1 MTSSQAP
8 ELTGFDELFI
18 EFAHDL
24 RFHGMVIGSDDVI
37 TYLSAISVLNASD
50 IMDVYWSGRI
60 TLVRKKDNIPLY
72 NKRFQAFF
80 LDISDNE
87 PDARKVKLKS
97 SANAGATLEVPNVEQ
112 GLPSEVIED
121 ETRLGY
127 MASAADISR
136 HKAFAD
142 CTDEELNRFRKLISM
157 LKVSPPKRRTYR
169 TQSTPKGKVLD
180 MRRMARET
188 MRSLGEPKDLTYIKR
203 KEKLRSIV
211 FILDVSGSMADY
223 SRNLLQLAYSARRAN
238 TKVEVF
244 CFGTRLTRITKSID
258 KRTPDEAM
266 RLAGESVLDWD
277 GGTRIGDAITTFVK
291 ESRRSRLGRGA
302 IVVICSDGLD
312 QGEPQVLDKSMQT
325 LSRLAHKVVWVNPH
339 KGDNEDYKP
348 NTIGMIIADP
358 YIDKIYSG
366 HNYKS
371 LEEFALE
378 LSRMGEIDEVQCFI
392 GCTW

>member
-37 TYLSAISVLNASD
+37 TYLSAISVLDAGD
-50 IMDVYWSGRI
+50 IMDVYWSGRV
-60 TLVRKKDNIPLY
+60 TLVRKKDNVPLY

-80 LDISDNE
+80 LDISENE

-112 GLPSEVIED
+112 GLPGEVIED

-136 HKAFAD
+136 HKAFAECSD
-142 CTDEELNRFRKLISM
+142 DELNRFRKLISM

-188 MRSLGEPKDLTYIKR
+188 MRSLGEPKDLMFIKR

-277 GGTRIGDAITTFVK
+277 GGTRIGDAIAAFVK

-302 IVVICSDGLD
+302 IVVVCSDGLD
-312 QGEPQVLDKSMQT
+312 QGEPQALDKAMQT
-325 LSRLAHKVVWVNPH
+325 LSRLAHKVIWVNPH

-358 YIDKIYSG
+358 YIDRIFSG
-366 HNYKS
+366 HNFKS
-371 LEEFALE
+371 IEEFAKE
-378 LSRMGEIDEVQCFI
+378 LSRMG
-392 GCTW
+392 

>member
-37 TYLSAISVLNASD
+37 TYLSAISVLNAND
-50 IMDVYWSGRI
+50 IMDVYWSGRA
-60 TLVRKKDNIPLY
+60 TLVRKKDSVPLY

-97 SANAGATLEVPNVEQ
+97 SANAGATLEVPNTEQ
-112 GLPSEVIED
+112 GLPGEVIED

-188 MRSLGEPKDLTYIKR
+188 MRSLGEPKDLMYIKR

-277 GGTRIGDAITTFVK
+277 GGTRIGDAITAFVK

-325 LSRLAHKVVWVNPH
+325 LSRLAHRVVWVNPH

-371 LEEFALE
+371 LEEFARE
-378 LSRMGEIDEVQCFI
+378 LSRMG
-392 GCTW
+392 

>member
-18 EFAHDL
+18 EFAQDL
-24 RFHGMVIGSDDVI
+24 RFHGLVIGSDDVI
-37 TYLSAISVLNASD
+37 TYLSAISVLDASD

-60 TLVRKKDNIPLY
+60 ALVRKKDNIPLY

-80 LDISDNE
+80 LDIGENE

-112 GLPSEVIED
+112 GLPGEVIED

-142 CTDEELNRFRKLISM
+142 CSDEEINRFRKLISM

-169 TQSTPKGKVLD
+169 TQTTPKGKVLD

-188 MRSLGEPKDLTYIKR
+188 MRSLGEPKDLMYIKR

-277 GGTRIGDAITTFVK
+277 GGTRIGDAIAAFVK

-312 QGEPQVLDKSMQT
+312 QGEPQALDKAMQT
-325 LSRLAHKVVWVNPH
+325 LSRLAHKVIWVNPH

-348 NTIGMIIADP
+348 NTIGMMIADP
-358 YIDKIYSG
+358 YIDRIFSG
-366 HNYKS
+366 HNFKS
-371 LEEFALE
+371 IEEFAKE
-378 LSRMGEIDEVQCFI
+378 LSRMG
-392 GCTW
+392 

>member
-18 EFAHDL
+18 EFAQDL
-24 RFHGMVIGSDDVI
+24 RFHGLVIGSDDVI
-37 TYLSAISVLNASD
+37 TYLSAISVLDASD

-60 TLVRKKDNIPLY
+60 ALVRKKDNIPLY
-72 NKRFQAFF
+72 NNRFQAFF
-80 LDISDNE
+80 LDIGENE

-112 GLPSEVIED
+112 GLPGEVIED

-142 CTDEELNRFRKLISM
+142 CSDEEINRFRKLISM

-169 TQSTPKGKVLD
+169 TQTTPKGKVLD

-188 MRSLGEPKDLTYIKR
+188 MRSLGEPKDLMYIKR

-277 GGTRIGDAITTFVK
+277 GGTRIGDAIAAFVK

-312 QGEPQVLDKSMQT
+312 QGEPQALDKAMQT
-325 LSRLAHKVVWVNPH
+325 LSRLAHKVIWVNPH

-348 NTIGMIIADP
+348 NTIGMMIADP
-358 YIDKIYSG
+358 YIDRIFSG
-366 HNYKS
+366 HNFKS
-371 LEEFALE
+371 IEEFARE
-378 LSRMGEIDEVQCFI
+378 LSRMG
-392 GCTW
+392 

>member
-24 RFHGMVIGSDDVI
+24 RLHGMVIGSDDVI
-37 TYLSAISVLNASD
+37 TYLSAISVLDAGD
-50 IMDVYWSGRI
+50 IMDVYWSGRV
-60 TLVRKKDNIPLY
+60 TLVRKKDNVPLY

-80 LDISDNE
+80 LDISENE

-112 GLPSEVIED
+112 GLPGEVIED

-136 HKAFAD
+136 YKAFAECSD
-142 CTDEELNRFRKLISM
+142 DELNRFRKLISM

-169 TQSTPKGKVLD
+169 TQSTPRGKVLD

-188 MRSLGEPKDLTYIKR
+188 MRSLGEPKDLMFIKR

-244 CFGTRLTRITKSID
+244 CFGTRLTKITKSID

-277 GGTRIGDAITTFVK
+277 GGTRIGDAIAAFVK

-312 QGEPQVLDKSMQT
+312 QGEPQALDKAMQT
-325 LSRLAHKVVWVNPH
+325 LSRLAHKVIWVNPH

-358 YIDKIYSG
+358 YIDRIFSG
-366 HNYKS
+366 HNFKS
-371 LEEFALE
+371 IEDFARE
-378 LSRMGEIDEVQCFI
+378 LSRMG
-392 GCTW
+392 

>member
-18 EFAHDL
+18 EFAQDL
-24 RFHGMVIGSDDVI
+24 RLHGLVIGSDDVI
-37 TYLSAISVLNASD
+37 TYLSAISVLDASD

-60 TLVRKKDNIPLY
+60 ALVRKKDNIPLY

-80 LDISDNE
+80 LDISPDE

-97 SANAGATLEVPNVEQ
+97 SANAGATLEVPNTEQ
-112 GLPSEVIED
+112 GLPGEVIED

-142 CTDEELNRFRKLISM
+142 CSDEEINRFRKLISM

-188 MRSLGEPKDLTYIKR
+188 MRSLGEPKDLMYIKR

-277 GGTRIGDAITTFVK
+277 GGTRIGDAIAAFVK

-312 QGEPQVLDKSMQT
+312 QGEPQALDKAMQT
-325 LSRLAHKVVWVNPH
+325 LSRLAHKVIWVNPH

-348 NTIGMIIADP
+348 NTIGMMIADP
-358 YIDKIYSG
+358 YIDRIFSG

-371 LEEFALE
+371 IEEFARE
-378 LSRMGEIDEVQCFI
+378 LSRMG
-392 GCTW
+392 

>member
-18 EFAHDL
+18 EFAQDL
-24 RFHGMVIGSDDVI
+24 RFHGLVIGSDDVI
-37 TYLSAISVLNASD
+37 TYLSAISVLDASD

-60 TLVRKKDNIPLY
+60 ALVRKKDNIPLY

-80 LDISDNE
+80 LDIGETE

-112 GLPSEVIED
+112 GLPGEVIED

-142 CTDEELNRFRKLISM
+142 CSDEEINRFRKLISM
-157 LKVSPPKRRTYR
+157 LKFSPPKRRTYR
-169 TQSTPKGKVLD
+169 TQTTPKGKVLD

-188 MRSLGEPKDLTYIKR
+188 MRSLGEPKDLMYIKR

-277 GGTRIGDAITTFVK
+277 GGTRIGDAIAAFVK

-312 QGEPQVLDKSMQT
+312 QGEPQALDKAMQT
-325 LSRLAHKVVWVNPH
+325 LSRLAHKVIWVNPH

-348 NTIGMIIADP
+348 NTIGMMIADP
-358 YIDKIYSG
+358 YIDRIFSG
-366 HNYKS
+366 HNFKS
-371 LEEFALE
+371 IEEFAKE
-378 LSRMGEIDEVQCFI
+378 LSRMG
-392 GCTW
+392 

>member
-18 EFAHDL
+18 EFAQDL

-37 TYLSAISVLNASD
+37 TFLSAISVLDAGD
-50 IMDVYWSGRI
+50 VMDVYWSGRV

-80 LDISDNE
+80 LDISDDE
-87 PDARKVKLKS
+87 PDARKLKLKS

-112 GLPSEVIED
+112 GLPGDVQED
-121 ETRLGY
+121 ESRMGY

-136 HKAFAD
+136 YKAFAE
-142 CTDEELNRFRKLISM
+142 CSDEEINRFRKLMSM

-188 MRSLGEPKDLTYIKR
+188 MRSLGEPKDLMFIKR

-277 GGTRIGDAITTFVK
+277 GGTRIGDAIAAFVK

-312 QGEPQVLDKSMQT
+312 QGEPQALDKAMQT
-325 LSRLAHKVVWVNPH
+325 LSRLAHRVIWVNPH
-339 KGDNEDYKP
+339 MGDNADYKP
-348 NTIGMIIADP
+348 NTIGMMIADP
-358 YIDKIYSG
+358 YIDRIFSG

-371 LEEFALE
+371 IEEFARE
-378 LSRMGEIDEVQCFI
+378 LSRMG
-392 GCTW
+392 

>member
-37 TYLSAISVLNASD
+37 TYLSAISVLNAND
-50 IMDVYWSGRI
+50 IMDVYWSGRA
-60 TLVRKKDNIPLY
+60 TLVRKKDSVPLY

-97 SANAGATLEVPNVEQ
+97 SANAGATLEVPNTEQ
-112 GLPSEVIED
+112 GLPGEVIED

-188 MRSLGEPKDLTYIKR
+188 MRSLGEPKELMYIKR

-277 GGTRIGDAITTFVK
+277 GGTRIGDAITAFVK

-302 IVVICSDGLD
+302 IVAICSDGLD

-325 LSRLAHKVVWVNPH
+325 LSRLAHRVIWVNPH

-371 LEEFALE
+371 LEEFARE
-378 LSRMGEIDEVQCFI
+378 LSRMG
-392 GCTW
+392 

>member
-60 TLVRKKDNIPLY
+60 TLVRKRDNIPLY

-80 LDISDNE
+80 LDISDDE

-112 GLPSEVIED
+112 GLPGDVQED
-121 ETRLGY
+121 ESRMGY

-136 HKAFAD
+136 YKAFAE
-142 CTDEELNRFRKLISM
+142 CSDEELNRFRKLISM

-169 TQSTPKGKVLD
+169 TQSSPKGKVLD

-188 MRSLGEPKDLTYIKR
+188 MRSLGEPKDLMYLKR

-277 GGTRIGDAITTFVK
+277 GGTRIGDAIAAFVK

-312 QGEPQVLDKSMQT
+312 QGQPQDLDKAMQT
-325 LSRLAHKVVWVNPH
+325 LSRLAHKVIWVNPH
-339 KGDNEDYKP
+339 KGDNEDYVP
-348 NTIGMIIADP
+348 NTIGMMIADP
-358 YIDKIYSG
+358 YIDRIFSG
-366 HNYKS
+366 HNFKS
-371 LEEFALE
+371 IEEFARE
-378 LSRMGEIDEVQCFI
+378 LSRMG
-392 GCTW
+392 

>member
-37 TYLSAISVLNASD
+37 TYLSAISVLDAGD
-50 IMDVYWSGRI
+50 IMDVYWSGRV
-60 TLVRKKDNIPLY
+60 TLVRKKDNVPLY

-80 LDISDNE
+80 LDISENE

-112 GLPSEVIED
+112 GLPGEVIED

-136 HKAFAD
+136 HKAFAECSD
-142 CTDEELNRFRKLISM
+142 DELNRFRKLISM

-188 MRSLGEPKDLTYIKR
+188 MRSLGEPKDLMFIKR

-277 GGTRIGDAITTFVK
+277 GGTRIGDAIAAFVK

-312 QGEPQVLDKSMQT
+312 QGEPQALDKAMQT
-325 LSRLAHKVVWVNPH
+325 LSRLAHKVIWVNPH

-358 YIDKIYSG
+358 YIDRIFSG
-366 HNYKS
+366 HNFKS
-371 LEEFALE
+371 IEEFAKE
-378 LSRMGEIDEVQCFI
+378 LSRMG
-392 GCTW
+392 

>member
-18 EFAHDL
+18 EFAQDL
-24 RFHGMVIGSDDVI
+24 RFHGLVIGSDDVI

-60 TLVRKKDNIPLY
+60 ALVRKKDNIPLY

-80 LDISDNE
+80 LDIGENE

-112 GLPSEVIED
+112 GLPGEVIED

-142 CTDEELNRFRKLISM
+142 CSDEEINRFRKLISM

-169 TQSTPKGKVLD
+169 TQTTPKGKVLD

-188 MRSLGEPKDLTYIKR
+188 MRSLGEPKDLMYIKR

-277 GGTRIGDAITTFVK
+277 GGTRIGDAIAAFVR

-312 QGEPQVLDKSMQT
+312 QGEPQALDKAMQT
-325 LSRLAHKVVWVNPH
+325 LSRLAHKVIWVNPH

-348 NTIGMIIADP
+348 NTIGMMIADP
-358 YIDKIYSG
+358 YIDRIFSG
-366 HNYKS
+366 HNFKS
-371 LEEFALE
+371 IEEFARE
-378 LSRMGEIDEVQCFI
+378 LSRMG
-392 GCTW
+392 

>member
-37 TYLSAISVLNASD
+37 TYLSAISVLDASD

-60 TLVRKKDNIPLY
+60 ALVRKKDNIPLY

-80 LDISDNE
+80 LDISGNE

-112 GLPSEVIED
+112 GLPGEVIED

-136 HKAFAD
+136 YKAFAD
-142 CTDEELNRFRKLISM
+142 CSDEELNRFRKLISM

-188 MRSLGEPKDLTYIKR
+188 MRSLGEPKDLMYIKR

-277 GGTRIGDAITTFVK
+277 GGTRIGDAIAAFVK

-312 QGEPQVLDKSMQT
+312 QGEPQALDKAMQT
-325 LSRLAHKVVWVNPH
+325 LSRLAYKVIWVNPH

-348 NTIGMIIADP
+348 NTIGMMIADP
-358 YIDKIYSG
+358 YIDRIFSG

-371 LEEFALE
+371 IEEFARE
-378 LSRMGEIDEVQCFI
+378 LSRMG
-392 GCTW
+392 

>member
-18 EFAHDL
+18 EFAQDL
-24 RFHGMVIGSDDVI
+24 RFHGLVIGSDDVI
-37 TYLSAISVLNASD
+37 TYLSAISVLDASD

-60 TLVRKKDNIPLY
+60 ALVRKQDNIPLY

-80 LDISDNE
+80 LDIGENE

-112 GLPSEVIED
+112 GLPGEVIED

-142 CTDEELNRFRKLISM
+142 CSDEEINRFRKLISM

-169 TQSTPKGKVLD
+169 TQTTPKGKVLD

-188 MRSLGEPKDLTYIKR
+188 MRSLGEPKDLMYIKR

-277 GGTRIGDAITTFVK
+277 GGTRIGDAIAAFVK

-312 QGEPQVLDKSMQT
+312 QGEPQALDKAMQT
-325 LSRLAHKVVWVNPH
+325 LSRLAHKVIWVNPH

-348 NTIGMIIADP
+348 NTIGMMIADP
-358 YIDKIYSG
+358 YIDRIFSG
-366 HNYKS
+366 HNFKS
-371 LEEFALE
+371 IEEFARE
-378 LSRMGEIDEVQCFI
+378 LSRMG
-392 GCTW
+392 

>member
-80 LDISDNE
+80 LDISDDE
-87 PDARKVKLKS
+87 LDARKVKLKS

-112 GLPSEVIED
+112 GLPGDVQED
-121 ETRLGY
+121 ESRMGY

-136 HKAFAD
+136 YKAFAE
-142 CTDEELNRFRKLISM
+142 CSDEELNRFRKLISM

-188 MRSLGEPKDLTYIKR
+188 MRSLGEPKDLMYLKR

-277 GGTRIGDAITTFVK
+277 GGTRIGDAIAAFVK

-312 QGEPQVLDKSMQT
+312 QGQPQDLDKAMQT
-325 LSRLAHKVVWVNPH
+325 LSRLAHKVIWVNPH
-339 KGDNEDYKP
+339 KGDNEDYVP
-348 NTIGMIIADP
+348 NTIGMMIADP
-358 YIDKIYSG
+358 YIDRIFSG
-366 HNYKS
+366 HNFKS
-371 LEEFALE
+371 IEEFARE
-378 LSRMGEIDEVQCFI
+378 LSRMG
-392 GCTW
+392 

>member
-18 EFAHDL
+18 EFAQDL
-24 RFHGMVIGSDDVI
+24 RFHGLVIGSDDVI
-37 TYLSAISVLNASD
+37 TYLSAISVLDASD

-60 TLVRKKDNIPLY
+60 ALVRKKDNIPLY

-80 LDISDNE
+80 LDIGENE
-87 PDARKVKLKS
+87 PDVRKVKLKS

-112 GLPSEVIED
+112 GLPGEVIED

-142 CTDEELNRFRKLISM
+142 CSDEEINRFRKLISM

-188 MRSLGEPKDLTYIKR
+188 MRSLGEPKDLMYIKR

-277 GGTRIGDAITTFVK
+277 GGTRIGDAIAAFVK

-312 QGEPQVLDKSMQT
+312 QGEPQALDKAMQT
-325 LSRLAHKVVWVNPH
+325 LSRLAHKVIWVNPH

-348 NTIGMIIADP
+348 NTIGMMIADP
-358 YIDKIYSG
+358 YIDRIFSG

-371 LEEFALE
+371 IEEFARE
-378 LSRMGEIDEVQCFI
+378 LSRMG
-392 GCTW
+392 

>member
-37 TYLSAISVLNASD
+37 TYLSAISVLDAGD
-50 IMDVYWSGRI
+50 IMDVYWSGRV
-60 TLVRKKDNIPLY
+60 TLVRKKDNVPLY

-80 LDISDNE
+80 LDISENE

-112 GLPSEVIED
+112 GLPGEVIED

-136 HKAFAD
+136 HKAFAECSD
-142 CTDEELNRFRKLISM
+142 DELNRFRKLISM

-169 TQSTPKGKVLD
+169 TQSTPQGKVLD

-188 MRSLGEPKDLTYIKR
+188 MRSLGEPKDLMFIKR

-277 GGTRIGDAITTFVK
+277 GGTRIGDAIAAFVK

-312 QGEPQVLDKSMQT
+312 QGEPQALDKAMQT
-325 LSRLAHKVVWVNPH
+325 LSRLAHKVIWVNPH

-348 NTIGMIIADP
+348 NTIGMMIADP
-358 YIDKIYSG
+358 YIDRIFSG

-371 LEEFALE
+371 IEEFARE
-378 LSRMGEIDEVQCFI
+378 LSRMG
-392 GCTW
+392 

>member
-1 MTSSQAP
+1 MTSFQAP

-18 EFAHDL
+18 EFAQDL

-37 TYLSAISVLNASD
+37 TFLSAISVLDASD
-50 IMDVYWSGRI
+50 IMDVYWSGRA
-60 TLVRKKDNIPLY
+60 TLVRKKDNVQLY

-80 LDISDNE
+80 LAISDDD
-87 PDARKVKLKS
+87 PDARKLKLKS

-112 GLPSEVIED
+112 GLPGDVQED
-121 ETRLGY
+121 ESRMGY
-127 MASAADISR
+127 MASAADIAR
-136 HKAFAD
+136 HKAFVD
-142 CTDEELNRFRKLISM
+142 CSPEELNRFRKLISM

-169 TQSTPKGKVLD
+169 TQSTSKGKVLD

-188 MRSLGEPKDLTYIKR
+188 MRSLGEPKDLLYLKR

-266 RLAGESVLDWD
+266 RLAGEAVLDWD
-277 GGTRIGDAITTFVK
+277 GGTRIGDAIASFVK

-312 QGEPQVLDKSMQT
+312 LGEPATLDKAMQT
-325 LSRLAHKVVWVNPH
+325 LSRLAHKVIWVNPH

-348 NTIGMIIADP
+348 NTIGMMVADP
-358 YIDKIYSG
+358 YIDRIYSG

-371 LEEFALE
+371 IEEFAKE
-378 LSRMGEIDEVQCFI
+378 LSRMG
-392 GCTW
+392 

>member
-18 EFAHDL
+18 EFAQDL
-24 RFHGMVIGSDDVI
+24 RFHGLVIGSDDVI
-37 TYLSAISVLNASD
+37 TYLSAISVLDASD

-60 TLVRKKDNIPLY
+60 ALVRKKDNIPLY

-80 LDISDNE
+80 LDIGETE

-112 GLPSEVIED
+112 GLPGEVIED

-142 CTDEELNRFRKLISM
+142 CSDEEINRFRKLISM

-169 TQSTPKGKVLD
+169 TQTTPKGRVLD

-188 MRSLGEPKDLTYIKR
+188 MRSLGEPKDLMYIKR

-223 SRNLLQLAYSARRAN
+223 SRNMLQLAYSARRAN

-277 GGTRIGDAITTFVK
+277 GGTRIGDAIAAFVK

-312 QGEPQVLDKSMQT
+312 QGEPQALDKAMQT
-325 LSRLAHKVVWVNPH
+325 LSRLAHKVIWVNPH

-348 NTIGMIIADP
+348 NTIGMMIADP
-358 YIDKIYSG
+358 YIDRIFSG

-371 LEEFALE
+371 IEEFARE
-378 LSRMGEIDEVQCFI
+378 LSRMG
-392 GCTW
+392 

>member
-60 TLVRKKDNIPLY
+60 ALVRKKDNIPLY

-112 GLPSEVIED
+112 GLPGEVIED

-142 CTDEELNRFRKLISM
+142 CSDEELNRFRKLISM

-188 MRSLGEPKDLTYIKR
+188 MRSLGEPKDLMYIKR

-277 GGTRIGDAITTFVK
+277 GGTRIGDAIAAFVK

-312 QGEPQVLDKSMQT
+312 QGQPQDLDKAMQT
-325 LSRLAHKVVWVNPH
+325 LSRLAHKVIWVNPH
-339 KGDNEDYKP
+339 KGDNEDYVP
-348 NTIGMIIADP
+348 NTIGMMIAEP

-371 LEEFALE
+371 LEEFARE
-378 LSRMGEIDEVQCFI
+378 LSRMG
-392 GCTW
+392 

>member
-18 EFAHDL
+18 EFAQDL
-24 RFHGMVIGSDDVI
+24 RFHGLVIGSDDVI
-37 TYLSAISVLNASD
+37 TYLSAISGLDASD

-60 TLVRKKDNIPLY
+60 ALVRKKDNIPLY

-80 LDISDNE
+80 LDIGENE

-112 GLPSEVIED
+112 GLPGEVIED

-142 CTDEELNRFRKLISM
+142 CSDEEINRFRKLISM

-169 TQSTPKGKVLD
+169 TQTTPKGKVLD

-188 MRSLGEPKDLTYIKR
+188 MRSLGEPKDLMYIKR

-277 GGTRIGDAITTFVK
+277 GGTRIGDAIAAFVK

-312 QGEPQVLDKSMQT
+312 QGEPQALDKAMQT
-325 LSRLAHKVVWVNPH
+325 LSRLAHKVIWVNPH

-348 NTIGMIIADP
+348 NTIGMMIADP
-358 YIDKIYSG
+358 YIDRIFSG

-371 LEEFALE
+371 IEEFARE
-378 LSRMGEIDEVQCFI
+378 LSRMG
-392 GCTW
+392 

>member
-37 TYLSAISVLNASD
+37 TYLSAISVLDASD

-60 TLVRKKDNIPLY
+60 ALVRKKDNIPLY

-112 GLPSEVIED
+112 GLPGEVIED

-142 CTDEELNRFRKLISM
+142 CSDEELNRFRKLISM

-188 MRSLGEPKDLTYIKR
+188 MRSLGEPKDLMYIKR

-277 GGTRIGDAITTFVK
+277 GGTRIGDAIAAFVK

-312 QGEPQVLDKSMQT
+312 QGEPQALDKAMQT
-325 LSRLAHKVVWVNPH
+325 LSRLAHKVIWVNPH

-348 NTIGMIIADP
+348 NTIGMMIADP

-371 LEEFALE
+371 LEEFARE
-378 LSRMGEIDEVQCFI
+378 LSRMG
-392 GCTW
+392 

>member
-37 TYLSAISVLNASD
+37 TYLSAISVLDAGD
-50 IMDVYWSGRI
+50 IMDVYWSGRV
-60 TLVRKKDNIPLY
+60 TLVRKKDNVPLY

-80 LDISDNE
+80 LDISENE

-112 GLPSEVIED
+112 GLPGEVIED

-136 HKAFAD
+136 HKAFAECSD
-142 CTDEELNRFRKLISM
+142 DELNRFRKLISM

-188 MRSLGEPKDLTYIKR
+188 MRSLGEPKDLMFIKR

-277 GGTRIGDAITTFVK
+277 GGTRIGDAIAAFVK

-312 QGEPQVLDKSMQT
+312 QGEPQALDKAMQT
-325 LSRLAHKVVWVNPH
+325 LSRLAHKVIWVNPH
-339 KGDNEDYKP
+339 KGDNDDYKP

-358 YIDKIYSG
+358 YIDRIFSG
-366 HNYKS
+366 HNFKS
-371 LEEFALE
+371 IEEFARE
-378 LSRMGEIDEVQCFI
+378 LSRMG
-392 GCTW
+392 

>member
-37 TYLSAISVLNASD
+37 TYLSAISVLNAND
-50 IMDVYWSGRI
+50 IMDVYWSGRA
-60 TLVRKKDNIPLY
+60 TLVRKKDSVPLY

-112 GLPSEVIED
+112 GLPGEVIED

-142 CTDEELNRFRKLISM
+142 CSDEELNRFRKLISM
-157 LKVSPPKRRTYR
+157 LKVSPPMRRTYR

-277 GGTRIGDAITTFVK
+277 GGTRIGDAIAAFVK

-312 QGEPQVLDKSMQT
+312 QGEPQALDKAMQT
-325 LSRLAHKVVWVNPH
+325 LSRLAHKVIWVNPH

-348 NTIGMIIADP
+348 NTIGMMIADP
-358 YIDKIYSG
+358 YIDRIFSG
-366 HNYKS
+366 HNFKS
-371 LEEFALE
+371 IEEFARE
-378 LSRMGEIDEVQCFI
+378 LSRMG
-392 GCTW
+392 

>member
-18 EFAHDL
+18 EFAQDL
-24 RFHGMVIGSDDVI
+24 RFHGLVIGSDDVI
-37 TYLSAISVLNASD
+37 TYLSAISVLDASD

-60 TLVRKKDNIPLY
+60 ALVRKKDNIPLY

-80 LDISDNE
+80 LDIGENE

-112 GLPSEVIED
+112 GLPGEVIED

-142 CTDEELNRFRKLISM
+142 CSDEEINRFRKLISM

-188 MRSLGEPKDLTYIKR
+188 MRSLGEPKDLMYIKR

-277 GGTRIGDAITTFVK
+277 GGTRIGDAIAAFVK

-312 QGEPQVLDKSMQT
+312 QGEPQALDKAMQT
-325 LSRLAHKVVWVNPH
+325 LSRLAHKVIWVNPH
-339 KGDNEDYKP
+339 KGDNEDYRP
-348 NTIGMIIADP
+348 NTIGMMIADP
-358 YIDKIYSG
+358 YIDRIFSG

-371 LEEFALE
+371 IEEFARE
-378 LSRMGEIDEVQCFI
+378 LSRMG
-392 GCTW
+392 

>member
-37 TYLSAISVLNASD
+37 TYLSSISVLDASD

-80 LDISDNE
+80 LDIGENE
-87 PDARKVKLKS
+87 PDVRKVKLKS

-112 GLPSEVIED
+112 GLPGEVIED

-142 CTDEELNRFRKLISM
+142 CSDEELNRFRKLISM

-188 MRSLGEPKDLTYIKR
+188 MRSLGEPKDLMYIKR

-277 GGTRIGDAITTFVK
+277 GGTRIGDAIAAFVK

-312 QGEPQVLDKSMQT
+312 QGEPQALDKAMQT
-325 LSRLAHKVVWVNPH
+325 LSRLAHKVIWVNPH

-348 NTIGMIIADP
+348 NTIGMMIADP

-371 LEEFALE
+371 LEEFARE
-378 LSRMGEIDEVQCFI
+378 LSRMG
-392 GCTW
+392 

>member
-18 EFAHDL
+18 EFAQDL
-24 RFHGMVIGSDDVI
+24 RFHGLVIGSDDVI

-60 TLVRKKDNIPLY
+60 ALVRKKDNIPLY

-80 LDISDNE
+80 LDIGENE
-87 PDARKVKLKS
+87 PDVRKVKLKS

-112 GLPSEVIED
+112 GLPGEVIED

-142 CTDEELNRFRKLISM
+142 CSDEEINRFRKLISM

-169 TQSTPKGKVLD
+169 TQTTPKGKVLD

-188 MRSLGEPKDLTYIKR
+188 MRSLGEPKDLMYIKR

-277 GGTRIGDAITTFVK
+277 GGTRIGDAIAAFVK

-312 QGEPQVLDKSMQT
+312 QGEPQALDKAMQT
-325 LSRLAHKVVWVNPH
+325 LSRLAHKVIWVNPH

-348 NTIGMIIADP
+348 NTIGMMIADP
-358 YIDKIYSG
+358 YIDRIFSG
-366 HNYKS
+366 HNFKS
-371 LEEFALE
+371 IEEFARE
-378 LSRMGEIDEVQCFI
+378 LSRMG
-392 GCTW
+392 

>member
-1 MTSSQAP
+1 MTSSHAP

-18 EFAHDL
+18 EFAQDL
-24 RFHGMVIGSDDVI
+24 RFHGLVIGSDDVI
-37 TYLSAISVLNASD
+37 TYLSAISVLDASD

-60 TLVRKKDNIPLY
+60 ALVRKKDNIPLY

-80 LDISDNE
+80 LDIGENE

-112 GLPSEVIED
+112 GLPGEVIED

-142 CTDEELNRFRKLISM
+142 CSDEEINRFRKLISM

-169 TQSTPKGKVLD
+169 TQTTPKGKVLD

-188 MRSLGEPKDLTYIKR
+188 MRSLGEPKDLMYIKR

-277 GGTRIGDAITTFVK
+277 GGTRIGDAIAAFVK

-312 QGEPQVLDKSMQT
+312 QGEPQALDKAMQT
-325 LSRLAHKVVWVNPH
+325 LSRLAHKVIWVNPH

-348 NTIGMIIADP
+348 NTIGMMIADP
-358 YIDKIYSG
+358 YIDRIFSG

-371 LEEFALE
+371 IEEFARE
-378 LSRMGEIDEVQCFI
+378 LSRMG
-392 GCTW
+392 

>member
-37 TYLSAISVLNASD
+37 TYLSAISVLNAND
-50 IMDVYWSGRI
+50 IMDVYWSGRA
-60 TLVRKKDNIPLY
+60 TLVRKKDSVPLY

-112 GLPSEVIED
+112 GLPGEVIED

-142 CTDEELNRFRKLISM
+142 CSDEELNRFRKLISM

-188 MRSLGEPKDLTYIKR
+188 MRSLGEPKDLMYIKR

-371 LEEFALE
+371 LEEFARE
-378 LSRMGEIDEVQCFI
+378 LSRMG
-392 GCTW
+392 

>member
-18 EFAHDL
+18 EFAQDL

-37 TYLSAISVLNASD
+37 TFLSGISVLNATD
-50 IMDVYWSGRI
+50 VMDVYWSGRV

-80 LDISDNE
+80 LDISDDE
-87 PDARKVKLKS
+87 PDARKLKLKS

-112 GLPSEVIED
+112 GLPGDVQED
-121 ETRLGY
+121 ESRMGY

-136 HKAFAD
+136 YKAFAE
-142 CTDEELNRFRKLISM
+142 CSDEEINRFRKLISM
-157 LKVSPPKRRTYR
+157 LKVSPPMRRTYR

-188 MRSLGEPKDLTYIKR
+188 MRSLGEPKDLMFIKR

-277 GGTRIGDAITTFVK
+277 GGTRIGDAIAAFVK

-312 QGEPQVLDKSMQT
+312 QGEPQALDKAMQT
-325 LSRLAHKVVWVNPH
+325 LSRLAHKVIWVNPH

-348 NTIGMIIADP
+348 NTIGMMIADP
-358 YIDKIYSG
+358 YIDRIFSG

-371 LEEFALE
+371 IEEFARE
-378 LSRMGEIDEVQCFI
+378 LSRMG
-392 GCTW
+392 

>member
-37 TYLSAISVLNASD
+37 TYLSAISVLDASD

-80 LDISDNE
+80 LDISDSE

-97 SANAGATLEVPNVEQ
+97 SANAGATLEVPNTEQ
-112 GLPSEVIED
+112 GLPGEVIED

-142 CTDEELNRFRKLISM
+142 CSDEELNRFRKLISM

-169 TQSTPKGKVLD
+169 TQTTPKGKVLD

-188 MRSLGEPKDLTYIKR
+188 MRSLGEPKDLMYIKR

-277 GGTRIGDAITTFVK
+277 GGTRIGDAITAFVK

-302 IVVICSDGLD
+302 IVVVCSDGLD

-371 LEEFALE
+371 LEEFARE
-378 LSRMGEIDEVQCFI
+378 LSRMG
-392 GCTW
+392 

>member
-37 TYLSAISVLNASD
+37 TYLSAISVLNAND
-50 IMDVYWSGRI
+50 IMDVYWSGRA
-60 TLVRKKDNIPLY
+60 TLVRKKDSVPLY

-112 GLPSEVIED
+112 GLPGEVIED

-142 CTDEELNRFRKLISM
+142 CSDEELNRFRKLISM

-188 MRSLGEPKDLTYIKR
+188 MRSLGEPKDLMYIKR

-358 YIDKIYSG
+358 YIDRIYSG

-371 LEEFALE
+371 LEEFARE
-378 LSRMGEIDEVQCFI
+378 LSRMG
-392 GCTW
+392 

>member
-60 TLVRKKDNIPLY
+60 ALVRKKDNIPLY

-112 GLPSEVIED
+112 GLPGEVIED

-142 CTDEELNRFRKLISM
+142 CSDEELNRFRKLISM

-188 MRSLGEPKDLTYIKR
+188 MRSLGEPKDLMYIKR

-277 GGTRIGDAITTFVK
+277 GGTRIGDAIAAFVK

-312 QGEPQVLDKSMQT
+312 QGQPQDLDKAMQT
-325 LSRLAHKVVWVNPH
+325 LSRLAHKVIWVNPH
-339 KGDNEDYKP
+339 KGDNEDYVP
-348 NTIGMIIADP
+348 NTIGMMIAEP
-358 YIDKIYSG
+358 YIDRIFSG

-371 LEEFALE
+371 IEEFSKE
-378 LSRMGEIDEVQCFI
+378 LSRMG
-392 GCTW
+392 